1 MKFNFKKDS
10 IDFLNDF
17 FIIGSQY
24 VIKDQKHPV
33 ILLIKEESYF
43 SYYIKY
49 LCIGIDDKATLED
62 MHYNPKIFI
71 EMIDCGDIYKI

>member
-1 MKFNFKKDS
+1 MKFNFNNSS

-17 FIIGSQY
+17 FVIGSQY
-24 VIKDQKHPV
+24 RLANKTHPV

-49 LCIGIDDKATLED
+49 LCIGIDDKAALEE

-71 EMIDCGDIYKI
+71 EMIDCGDIHKM

>member
-17 FIIGSQY
+17 FVIGSQY
-24 VIKDQKHPV
+24 KLANKTHPV
-33 ILLIKEESYF
+33 VLLVKEESYF

-49 LCIGIDDKATLED
+49 LSIGIDDKATLEE
-62 MHYNPKIFI
+62 MHHNPKNFV
-71 EMIDCGDIYKI
+71 EMIDCGDIHKI